1 MAPCTLP
8 GIRGEQYKKRQEGRR
23 FWMDKER
30 EIDARRREAELL
42 GEEQEQK
49 RQQFMRNIMQQGEGV
64 AAEREKF
71 LRDLQTGSLK
81 KL

>member
-1 MAPCTLP
+1 
-8 GIRGEQYKKRQEGRR
+8 
-23 FWMDKER
+23 MDKER

-49 RQQFMRNIMQQGEGV
+49 RQQFVRNIMQQGEGV

>member
-1 MAPCTLP
+1 M
-8 GIRGEQYKKRQEGRR
+8 G
-23 FWMDKER
+23 KER

-42 GEEQEQK
+42 EEEQEQK
-49 RQQFMRNIMQQGEGV
+49 RQQFVCNIMQQGEGV
-64 AAEREKF
+64 AADREKF